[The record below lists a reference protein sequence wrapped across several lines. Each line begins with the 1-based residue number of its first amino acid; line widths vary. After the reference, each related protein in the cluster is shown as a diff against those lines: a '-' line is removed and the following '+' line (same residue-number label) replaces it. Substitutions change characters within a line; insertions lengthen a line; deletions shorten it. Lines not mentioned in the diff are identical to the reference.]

1 MTQTLVR
8 NVSSAAEFRPSE
20 EFAKRTFWL
29 VRVIVRWTVRSN
41 QVDLIM
47 RWKLIFAV
55 LCTNVGVDL
64 AKNLFALLLVV
75 EIY

>member
-1 MTQTLVR
+1 M
-8 NVSSAAEFRPSE
+8 
-20 EFAKRTFWL
+20 
-29 VRVIVRWTVRSN
+29 RVIVRWTVRSN

-75 EIY
+75 EKHVSINVINIYIYMFRI